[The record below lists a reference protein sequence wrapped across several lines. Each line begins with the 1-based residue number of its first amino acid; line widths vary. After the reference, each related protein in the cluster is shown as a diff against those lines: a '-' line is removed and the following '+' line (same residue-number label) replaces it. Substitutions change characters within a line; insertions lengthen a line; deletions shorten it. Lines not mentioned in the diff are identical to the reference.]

1 MATVRTAS
9 TLALELDAQ
18 PAGPLRSCQ
27 PASLRVEAAAAS
39 SGLGPATV
47 LHPGVRVTLGE
58 MAAEVD
64 LAAPGPLLDWL
75 RRSLDGSQASRSGAV
90 VLSDAN
96 LVQRRRIAFERAWLS
111 ALTWPVLD
119 AAAARMPFT
128 LGLRWLAERVDDQP
142 ASGKAGPVAASKRK
156 AMLTSNFRVQGLPFG
171 GAAVLRVQ
179 LPDFM
184 LQPPQDKPG
193 ILRDVRPQAGTVQ
206 LGELVLAIGA
216 RDADAAR
223 QWAQA
228 LVADGRVDLAEGVAL
243 QVEML
248 DASLKNLLATI
259 RLDGCLLRGL
269 DEDPLDSGSERL
281 PGLALRFAVAA
292 VGLKLAA

>member
-27 PASLRVEAAAAS
+27 PASLRVEAAAS

-58 MAAEVD
+58 MAAEAD

-75 RRSLDGSQASRSGAV
+75 QRSLDGSQASRSGAV
-90 VLSDAN
+90 VLADAN
-96 LVQRRRIAFERAWLS
+96 LVPRRRIAFERAWLS

-119 AAAARMPFT
+119 AAVARMPFT

-142 ASGKAGPVAASKRK
+142 ASGKARPVAASKRK

-171 GAAVLRVQ
+171 GAAVQRVQ
-179 LPDFM
+179 LPDFRR
-184 LQPPQDKPG
+184 LPPDDKPA
-193 ILRDVRPQAGTVQ
+193 ILRDPRPQAGTVQ

-216 RDADAAR
+216 RDAGAAR

-228 LVADGRVDLAEGVAL
+228 RVADGRVDLAEGLAL
-243 QVEML
+243 QVELL

-259 RLDGCLLRGL
+259 SLDRCLLRGL
-269 DEDPLDSGSERL
+269 DEDPLGGSERL
-281 PGLALRFAVAA
+281 SGLTLRFAVAGL
-292 VGLKLAA
+292 GLKLVA